1 MKAYLLTRHG
11 KPEVLKIHEVPE
23 PQILPDKVKIRVM
36 FIGIN
41 YAEILSRRGLYRW
54 APKRP
59 YIPGLEGMGEV
70 IEVGSKV
77 EHVKPGQKVIFG
89 SQFGSYAEVICADMH
104 LVFPVFSQFAL
115 EENGAFLVNF
125 LTAWVALVKL
135 GKIKSADKVLIQ
147 AAGGGVGT
155 AAVQI
160 AKGFGCDI
168 FGTIG
173 SDHKIELIR
182 NLGVAHPINYNKV
195 DFYQFIKEKVEGVD
209 LVLEVVG
216 GDVFKKSLDLL
227 NPFGRLVVIGYAGI
241 PFKKF
246 NPYTWWLTWK
256 HAPKVNILKMVQR
269 SYSIS
274 GSHLGYLSGN
284 SKVAVEVEM
293 ELRRFVQEKNLKPV
307 IGKIFDFDHLPDA
320 HAFMESRQSTGKL
333 LVKV

>member
-11 KPEVLKIHEVPE
+11 KPNVLKIHEVPE
-23 PQILPDKVKIRVM
+23 PKMLPDQVKIRVK

-59 YIPGLEGMGEV
+59 YIPGLEGMGE
-70 IEVGSKV
+70 IMAVGQDV
-77 EHVKPGQKVIFG
+77 HHVKPGQEVIFG
-89 SQFGSYAEVICADMH
+89 SQFGSYAEVICADKH
-104 LVFPVFSQFAL
+104 LVFPIFNKFTA

-135 GKIKSADKVLIQ
+135 GKIQSKDNVLIQ
-147 AAGGGVGT
+147 AAGGGVGS

-160 AKGFGCDI
+160 AKGFGCKV

-173 SDHKIELIR
+173 SDHKIELLR
-182 NLGVAHPINYNKV
+182 NLGVDHPVNYNQV
-195 DFYQFIKEKVEGVD
+195 DFYSFIKEKVEGID

-216 GDVFKKSLDLL
+216 GDVFNKSLQLL

-241 PFKKF
+241 PLKKF

-256 HAPKVNILKMVQR
+256 NAPKINIIKMVQG
-269 SYSIS
+269 SYGIS
-274 GSHLGYLSGN
+274 GSHLGYLSAN
-284 SKVAVEVEM
+284 SKVAAEVEH
-293 ELRRFVQEKNLKPV
+293 ELRNFVEEKNLKPV
-307 IGKIFDFDHLPDA
+307 VGKIFDFDYLPEA

-333 LVKV
+333 LVRV